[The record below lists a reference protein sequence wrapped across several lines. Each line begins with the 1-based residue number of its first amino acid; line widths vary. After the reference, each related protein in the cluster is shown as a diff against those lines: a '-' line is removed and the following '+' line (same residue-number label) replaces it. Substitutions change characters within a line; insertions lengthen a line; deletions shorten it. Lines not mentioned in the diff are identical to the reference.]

1 MGSLQLQFTIDDLER
16 GEGIAAELLHE
27 RLVACAQTI
36 GPVTSRY
43 WWNGSVERARE
54 WMFVCKTTNE
64 RVDAAI
70 ELIRAQH
77 PYEVPEIV
85 ATEITAALAPYA
97 EWIAAEVS
105 SEA

>member
-16 GEGIAAELLHE
+16 GERIAAELLSG

-43 WWNGSVERARE
+43 WWNGSIERARE
-54 WMFVCKTTNE
+54 WMFVCKTTDE

-85 ATEITAALAPYA
+85 AAEITTAFAPYA
-97 EWIAAEVS
+97 KWIAAEVS